1 MPESPLKEPHD
12 GILFLTSC
20 LPSFCKTITKEITD
34 GISSFFV
41 RKSVFREKFVKIQ
54 GFMFIVLSLQT
65 ILFHT
70 VSNFPKGFTFFCQ
83 ISFIICLA
91 KVDLCWILV
100 IFTKKSAYFNA
111 KYFSWFFLKCHFEF
125 ISLWRLDPKHYRFTE
140 MTWTLAWGN
149 LISCRCR
156 CKCRKYKDYCY

>member
-1 MPESPLKEPHD
+1 MVYFSLRVAFPV
-12 GILFLTSC
+12 
-20 LPSFCKTITKEITD
+20 
-34 GISSFFV
+34 FV
-41 RKSVFREKFVKIQ
+41 KQLQRKSQMSYPHFSSEKVFSGENSSKIQ

-70 VSNFPKGFTFFCQ
+70 VSNFLKGFIFFCQ
-83 ISFIICLA
+83 IAFIICLA

-125 ISLWRLDPKHYRFTE
+125 ISLWRLDPEHYRFTE
-140 MTWTLAWGN
+140 MIWTLAWGN

-156 CKCRKYKDYCY
+156 CRKYKDYCY

>member
-1 MPESPLKEPHD
+1 MVYFSLRVAFPV
-12 GILFLTSC
+12 
-20 LPSFCKTITKEITD
+20 
-34 GISSFFV
+34 FV
-41 RKSVFREKFVKIQ
+41 KQLQRKSQMAYPHFSSTKVFSGENSSKIQ

-125 ISLWRLDPKHYRFTE
+125 ISLWRLDPEHYRFTE
-140 MTWTLAWGN
+140 MICTLAWGN

-156 CKCRKYKDYCY
+156 CRKYKVYCY